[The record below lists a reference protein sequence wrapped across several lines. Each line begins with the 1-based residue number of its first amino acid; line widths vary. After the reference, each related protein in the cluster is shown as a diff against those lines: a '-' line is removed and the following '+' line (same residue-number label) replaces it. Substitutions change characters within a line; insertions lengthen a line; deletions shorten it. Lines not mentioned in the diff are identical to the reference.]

1 MIFKS
6 AFENLIEDNDSD
18 FADVTLAR
26 EDSHELEAHKVILDG
41 SKPQTTIR
49 THCSQQEDFIFH
61 PKYFSEGGKRRWGQ
75 DTSDLILMRNRGQ
88 NLEYQVE
95 KNIF

>member
-18 FADVTLAR
+18 FADLAR

-41 SKPQTTIR
+41 SRPQTTIR
-49 THCSQQEDFIFH
+49 THWSQLEDFIFH
-61 PKYFSEGGKRRWGQ
+61 SKYFS
-75 DTSDLILMRNRGQ
+75 
-88 NLEYQVE
+88 
-95 KNIF
+95 